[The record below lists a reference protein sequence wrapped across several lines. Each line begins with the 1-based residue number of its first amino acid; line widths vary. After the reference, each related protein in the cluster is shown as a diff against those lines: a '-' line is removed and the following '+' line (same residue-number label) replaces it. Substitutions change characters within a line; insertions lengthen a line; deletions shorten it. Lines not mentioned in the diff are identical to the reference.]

1 MENNLNSIKLIVED
15 IQNQLT
21 DENNYLNSIKNNNI
35 KNLEKLVDK
44 IDNYTVHDWNTG
56 YGIKYKKDALNI
68 LFEII
73 LEQNKRISKLEEI
86 INSTSIDTSVPNT
99 EDGGPDPD
107 ELKYCDNNILHDSK
121 EL

>member
-1 MENNLNSIKLIVED
+1 MDKKLNSIKIIIED
-15 IQNQLT
+15 IQNQVT
-21 DENNYLNSIKNNNI
+21 DENNYLNSIKNDNI
-35 KNLEKLVDK
+35 KNFEKLVDK

-56 YGIKYKKDALNI
+56 YGIKNKKDALNI

-86 INSTSIDTSVPNT
+86 INSNSTDRSFLNT
-99 EDGGPDPD
+99 EDDDPD
-107 ELKYCDNNILHDSK
+107 LHESECCDNNNHRDSK

>member
-1 MENNLNSIKLIVED
+1 MENKLNSIKLIVED
-15 IQNQLT
+15 IQNQVT
-21 DENNYLNSIKNNNI
+21 DENNYLNAIKSENI
-35 KNLEKLVDK
+35 KNFEKLVDK

-56 YGIKYKKDALNI
+56 YGIKNRKDTLNI

-86 INSTSIDTSVPNT
+86 INSTSTDNSVPNT
-99 EDGGPDPD
+99 EDDDPDPH
-107 ELKYCDNNILHDSK
+107 ELKCYDNNNHHGSK